1 MNGIIVL
8 NKPTGLSSHDCVNRV
23 RKTFQTKKVGHAGTL
38 DKEASGVLVLGIN
51 QGTKIMEFLT
61 QNDKGYMFTLRF
73 NRTTTTLDHAG
84 DVCETADVHDFSA
97 LDETLKDFLGAYHQ
111 TPPAYSAV
119 KVNGKKLYQYALEGK
134 PIPEVSARKTYIYT
148 IKRLSSVRDH
158 QDGTFSVDL
167 FAETSKGVFV
177 RRLADD
183 IARRLGSVGHTTRIH
198 RTQSGQFSIED
209 ATELVELT
217 QGRAKI
223 ISLSDALYDVRGFK
237 VSEAMKIRILNGQ
250 AIKLDSDDALIKLLD
265 KDTQLLGIYKQDEPG
280 IYKAQK
286 VFH

>member
-97 LDETLKDFLGAYHQ
+97 LDATLKAFLGAYHQ

-119 KVNGKKLYQYALEGK
+119 KVDGKKLYQYALENK
-134 PIPEVSARKTYIYT
+134 SIPEVSARKTYIYT
-148 IKRLSSVRDH
+148 IKRLSNVRDH
-158 QDGTFSVDL
+158 QDGTYSVDL

-223 ISLSDALYDVRGFK
+223 ISLNDALCDLRGFK
-237 VSEAMKIRILNGQ
+237 VSESMKTRILNGQ

-265 KDTQLLGIYKQDEPG
+265 KHEQLLGIYKQDEPG